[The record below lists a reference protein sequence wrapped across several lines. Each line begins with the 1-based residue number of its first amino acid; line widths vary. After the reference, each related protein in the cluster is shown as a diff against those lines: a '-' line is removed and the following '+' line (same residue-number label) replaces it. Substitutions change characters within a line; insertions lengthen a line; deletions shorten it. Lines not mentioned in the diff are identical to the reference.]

1 MEPEKKEA
9 AIKKQEGRPEERVKE
24 AKPAPV
30 KAPSARERLNYKE
43 LVAVDFSV
51 LPFLTD
57 SIIGFY
63 LLVDIDGFHICV
75 GIPLC
80 SYHLSLVISTAFLNA
95 LLRSPSSLQVLLGDI
110 NSLYISAPCR
120 I

>member
-1 MEPEKKEA
+1 VSRAPLRSMEGIIA
-9 AIKKQEGRPEERVKE
+9 V
-24 AKPAPV
+24 
-30 KAPSARERLNYKE
+30 RLRMRWRWY
-43 LVAVDFSV
+43 AVDFSV

-80 SYHLSLVISTAFLNA
+80 SYHLSLVISTASLNA

>member
-1 MEPEKKEA
+1 MSRAPLRSMEGIIAVE
-9 AIKKQEGRPEERVKE
+9 RPTL
-24 AKPAPV
+24 PLILP
-30 KAPSARERLNYKE
+30 
-43 LVAVDFSV
+43 FSV

-80 SYHLSLVISTAFLNA
+80 SYHLSLVISTASLNA